1 MTRTIRRLAAT
12 AALLIAG
19 IPGMAAAQF
28 QVVGYGSGEW
38 DTHNTAVYVLGIAG
52 QTTNLGLGP
61 ALNVLF
67 YDVQLPNNQSIR
79 AINPQAGIQYR
90 WNQSSLQGRV
100 GYVFVRGDTLTAS
113 ATNTTAFG
121 GSRSGLSTTGQYE
134 YWGDGTR
141 SLEVIGNMNW
151 GDKYWWTT
159 ANAGFQVAKM
169 SNGGLAL
176 GAEVVGQGNSDSQVF
191 QIGPRAELAMGPVKI
206 NGVVGYKIRND
217 IYDNG
222 PYFKV
227 GFVIIP

>member
-61 ALNVLF
+61 AVNVLF
-67 YDVQLPNNQSIR
+67 YDVQLPNSQSIR
-79 AINPQAGIQYR
+79 AINPQAGLQYR

-100 GYVFVRGDTLTAS
+100 GYVFVSGDTGSTIVA
-113 ATNTTAFG
+113 NTTTFG
-121 GSRSGLSTTGQYE
+121 GSKSGLSTTAQYE
-134 YWGDGTR
+134 YWSDG
-141 SLEVIGNMNW
+141 SKSVELIGNMNW

-159 ANAGFQVAKM
+159 ANAGVRVANM
-169 SNGGLAL
+169 SNGGLSL
-176 GAEVVGQGNSDSQVF
+176 GGEVVAQGNSSSQVF
-191 QIGPRAELAMGPVKI
+191 QVGPRAELALGIVKI
-206 NGVVGYKIRND
+206 SGVVGYKIRND
-217 IYDNG
+217 IYRNG